1 MRDATGTRV
10 DVAGRCCG
18 RDSHPAGART
28 TDRSSS
34 ESREART
41 QKAQAPCDTGNA
53 MKYVVVSGGTRPSPL
68 RSAQWRRAQGCTGL
82 TSAPRGRRDASTRAW
97 ARAPLL
103 RSDDGCWP
111 RTCRVPAARIAATR
125 FERRVA
131 RSAVRH
137 AGGAQRAYCIHPETD
152 AASPRAVPAPTVRVQ
167 RRHASA
173 QPSPPRVRTSD
184 TLRDTSR
191 EHLAGPFVIA
201 AAVAATVL
209 DGWATAQ
216 V

>member
-111 RTCRVPAARIAATR
+111 RTCRVPAARIARTLIR
-125 FERRVA
+125 TK
-131 RSAVRH
+131 
-137 AGGAQRAYCIHPETD
+137 G
-152 AASPRAVPAPTVRVQ
+152 RAVCRTARGRSPTGVLHTPRDGRCLPT
-167 RRHASA
+167 RR
-173 QPSPPRVRTSD
+173 
-184 TLRDTSR
+184 SR
-191 EHLAGPFVIA
+191 PHG
-201 AAVAATVL
+201 
-209 DGWATAQ
+209 
-216 V
+216 